1 MLPVSLFCPLWLPLR
16 YSLTFI
22 SKGRGFDWLYFYHF
36 PVLSF
41 ILSDKLYHIMLY
53 TSSWV
58 GFELTTS
65 VVIGFDCIGSCK
77 SKYHTITATMTPQS
91 IKWFFKEFD
100 IKLIHPCGNTIYIVM
115 LDMIDGNQH
124 FAIVVY
130 AIQLINMYDIIIIN
144 MSVNCCLH

>member
-1 MLPVSLFCPLWLPLR
+1 MKVA
-16 YSLTFI
+16 LTNHHKTNQTI
-22 SKGRGFDWLYFYHF
+22 VGLYQN
-36 PVLSF
+36 
-41 ILSDKLYHIMLY
+41 
-53 TSSWV
+53 
-58 GFELTTS
+58 
-65 VVIGFDCIGSCK
+65 
-77 SKYHTITATMTPQS
+77 A

-144 MSVNCCLH
+144 MSVNFHNHRHFYKVTPGFNSLYQRLVT